1 MAARKNP
8 GGGKGQDK
16 HWSDAIRIAV
26 NEAHENGDGKK
37 LRALADKLVEKAL
50 EGDMQAMKEIGDR
63 LDGNAAQSVDLTHR
77 KSTEEMSDDELIEI
91 IRSDGNTDEAG
102 SEEDVPSVH

>member
-1 MAARKNP
+1 LAARKNP

-50 EGDMQAMKEIGDR
+50 EGDMQALREIGDR
-63 LDGNAAQSVDLTHR
+63 LDGKAVQSQLLDL
-77 KSTEEMSDDELIEI
+77 SGEDEGPVRPILNLTIGQAETS
-91 IRSDGNTDEAG
+91 REA
-102 SEEDVPSVH
+102 D